1 MTTNKSPF
9 QHETHHVDLCI
20 VGGGLAGLCAA
31 VAAARHGTKVA
42 IMQDRPMLGGN
53 ASSEV
58 RMWVC
63 GAHGANMR
71 ETGILEEIMLE
82 NHYRNPTRV
91 FSLWDSIIYEQAL
104 LEPNITLLLNC
115 SCNDATMDDNRITNI
130 TGWQTTT
137 QKWHTVTAP
146 LFADCSGDSILAPLT
161 GADFRVGREARA
173 EFGED
178 IQPEK
183 ADNHTMGM
191 SCLIQMREFST
202 PQTYIPPA
210 WANVY
215 RSPSDLPNR
224 VMTIGGSGNF
234 WWLELGGEEDSIHD
248 TEEIRD
254 ELLKAAFGVWDHLKN
269 HAKDPAAANW
279 GLEWVGFLPGKRESR
294 RYLGAHIMTQN
305 DVTSEGRFDDLIA
318 YGGWSMDDHHPGGL
332 RWPGMPTIFHPAPS
346 PYGIPYRSLY
356 SRNIS
361 NLFFAGRNISV
372 THAALSSTRVMATC
386 AIIGQAMGTAAAIA
400 TREGCLPGD
409 ISGDLVRELQ
419 QTLMDDDCYLPWQ
432 KRDISELSRNAN
444 LTANSG
450 DPEALRN
457 GVDRPV
463 GETSNDHVCRL
474 NTGWVEY
481 RLSQPTALTS
491 TRIVFDSNLNRNGEG
506 RCHYNILSSY
516 PLDMPLNGMPGTL
529 VRNFRIEAKT
539 PEGTW
544 NTVAHVTGNRR
555 RMVKIPLDITTD
567 AIRLIPET
575 MWDESATEARLFAW
589 ELA

>member
-1 MTTNKSPF
+1 
-9 QHETHHVDLCI
+9 
-20 VGGGLAGLCAA
+20 
-31 VAAARHGTKVA
+31 
-42 IMQDRPMLGGN
+42 
-53 ASSEV
+53 
-58 RMWVC
+58 
-63 GAHGANMR
+63 
-71 ETGILEEIMLE
+71 
-82 NHYRNPTRV
+82 
-91 FSLWDSIIYEQAL
+91 
-104 LEPNITLLLNC
+104 
-115 SCNDATMDDNRITNI
+115 
-130 TGWQTTT
+130 
-137 QKWHTVTAP
+137 
-146 LFADCSGDSILAPLT
+146 
-161 GADFRVGREARA
+161 
-173 EFGED
+173 
-178 IQPEK
+178 
-183 ADNHTMGM
+183 
-191 SCLIQMREFST
+191 
-202 PQTYIPPA
+202 
-210 WANVY
+210 
-215 RSPSDLPNR
+215 
-224 VMTIGGSGNF
+224 
-234 WWLELGGEEDSIHD
+234 
-248 TEEIRD
+248 
-254 ELLKAAFGVWDHLKN
+254 
-269 HAKDPAAANW
+269 
-279 GLEWVGFLPGKRESR
+279 
-294 RYLGAHIMTQN
+294 
-305 DVTSEGRFDDLIA
+305 
-318 YGGWSMDDHHPGGL
+318 
-332 RWPGMPTIFHPAPS
+332 
-346 PYGIPYRSLY
+346 
-356 SRNIS
+356 
-361 NLFFAGRNISV
+361 
-372 THAALSSTRVMATC
+372 MATC